1 MLLENQ
7 SEKQC
12 SLYPAGQTSQI
23 VLFMIG
29 KKHFQPSRRY
39 IVYIYRAC
47 MYVSVIHISGVL
59 RVMKSQD
66 LLSLVS
72 KEIEY
77 ENFRKIFDEFSG
89 KSGIL
94 ISRQ

>member
-1 MLLENQ
+1 
-7 SEKQC
+7 
-12 SLYPAGQTSQI
+12 
-23 VLFMIG
+23 
-29 KKHFQPSRRY
+29 
-39 IVYIYRAC
+39 